1 MKKIEIYTT
10 NYCPFCVKAKSLLNK
25 KKIKFSEIDVSN
37 DEVLREKMSAM
48 ANGARSVP
56 QIFADNI
63 HIGDCDK
70 IHKLDQE
77 KKLNKLLN
85 HLIYQIIII
94 VNLIILQILIY
105 KIILMM
111 YLLLIILIQ
120 LQIWELGWMKVQV
133 NLDLEV

>member
-1 MKKIEIYTT
+1 MKKIKIYTT

-56 QIFADNI
+56 QIFADDI
-63 HIGDCDK
+63 YIGDCDK

-77 KKLNKLLN
+77 KKLDGLLG
-85 HLIYQIIII
+85 IEQ
-94 VNLIILQILIY
+94 
-105 KIILMM
+105 
-111 YLLLIILIQ
+111 
-120 LQIWELGWMKVQV
+120 GA
-133 NLDLEV
+133 

>member
-25 KKIKFSEIDVSN
+25 KKINFFEINVSN
-37 DEVLREKMSAM
+37 DESLREKMAAM

-63 HIGDCDK
+63 YIGDCDT

-77 KKLNKLLN
+77 KKLDKLLG
-85 HLIYQIIII
+85 L
-94 VNLIILQILIY
+94 
-105 KIILMM
+105 
-111 YLLLIILIQ
+111 
-120 LQIWELGWMKVQV
+120 
-133 NLDLEV
+133 